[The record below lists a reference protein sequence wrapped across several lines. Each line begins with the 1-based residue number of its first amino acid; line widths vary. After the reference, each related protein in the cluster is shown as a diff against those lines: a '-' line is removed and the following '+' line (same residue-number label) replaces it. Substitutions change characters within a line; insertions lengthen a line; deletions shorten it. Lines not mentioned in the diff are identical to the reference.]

1 MRRKSARR
9 AALALAAM
17 AFASHAA
24 AQTLGDVLEGGGIQ
38 LFVEND
44 KFALF
49 GRTDQWY
56 TNGIRVVVLP
66 RNQDQALLD
75 MARRNVPG
83 LFSEDQSLRLGF
95 AFGQDIYTPK
105 DIGNPDPQPWDRP
118 WAGWLYAGLIAQ
130 VNDAFQSRT
139 LELDVGAVGPA
150 SQADPVQVW
159 WHRVIGADEPR
170 GWAHQ
175 IGNEPGFVL
184 SYRHQLRYQLRCDAV
199 DFLPSLGAA
208 LGNVFTTAS
217 VGATL
222 RVGANMTGF
231 GDDRTGHAMLGSRRA
246 PSRLETLGGMLPECP
261 QRAREKWE
269 WYLFARAEARL
280 VAWNITLDGNTFRD
294 SASVDRRWLVGE
306 VSVGFSVRFLERY
319 RFTFSHNRRT
329 HEFDA
334 VDERTDRS
342 KPRFGSLVLS
352 CEYRDSPGECLFL

>member
-1 MRRKSARR
+1 MRARALAR
-9 AALALAAM
+9 AALALAA
-17 AFASHAA
+17 AA
-24 AQTLGDVLEGGGIQ
+24 GANAGAQTVGDVLEGGGIQ

-75 MARRNVPG
+75 LARRSIPG

-118 WAGWLYAGLIAQ
+118 WAGWLYAGVIAQ

-139 LELDVGAVGPA
+139 LELDLGAVGPA
-150 SQADPVQVW
+150 SQAERVQVW

-170 GWAHQ
+170 GWANQ
-175 IGNEPGFVL
+175 LANEPGFVL
-184 SYRHQLRYQLRCDAV
+184 SYRHQLRYQLKCDAV
-199 DFLPSLGAA
+199 DLIPSVSASV
-208 LGNVFTTAS
+208 GNVFTGAS
-217 VGATL
+217 AGATL

-231 GDDRTGHAMLGSRRA
+231 GDDRRGNTMLASRRA
-246 PSRLETLGGMLPECP
+246 PTRLETLGGTLPECP
-261 QRAREKWE
+261 EKRRERWE
-269 WYLFARAEARL
+269 WYAFARAEGRL
-280 VAWNITLDGNTFRD
+280 VAHNITLDGNTFRE
-294 SASVDRRWLVGE
+294 SASVDKRWLVGE
-306 VSVGFSVRFLERY
+306 VSVGFSVRFAERY

-329 HEFDA
+329 YEFHP

-342 KPRFGSLVLS
+342 IPRYGSLVFS
-352 CEYRDSPGECLFL
+352 CEYRDSPGECLPF